1 MNPLGTE
8 RPNGRRY
15 GGWAIASALTALA
28 AAVLWG
34 RLELGAQMRAQI
46 LGRDAEILNA
56 LALRAQSEVIQSEA
70 TFDLSEPA
78 DQYRV
83 LLNIASL
90 TNIIGARLF
99 SPQGEFVAG
108 IPTELKEATLDAV
121 ALERLRQHQSLTR
134 FHSAQPRQA
143 LFLVLPEPEQPKP
156 GELSW
161 VEIDVP
167 LHLPGQ
173 DRLLG
178 IAQFL
183 LEGFTAEREFAV
195 LDRRL
200 NLQSGLVFAVGA
212 GLVIA
217 GSAWAFRRLER
228 ANRLLAA
235 RTADLQRANQE
246 LANAAKINAL
256 GAVTAH
262 LIHSLKNPVAGL
274 QSFVAARQEAAP
286 VGDGEEWREALAA
299 TRRMGGMI
307 QDVVEVLRDR
317 EEAASFAVSLAELGG
332 QVAAQTRA
340 VAAGRGV
347 RVELNSEGD
356 ATVDNREAGLLRL
369 ILANLVQNAVEASSP
384 NEVVT
389 LRLAATATDLMAEV
403 SDHGSGIPEAVRA
416 RLFEPIRSSKEG
428 GSGIGLAI
436 SRQLASH
443 LGAELNLVSTSPAGT
458 TFRLRLPRTPT
469 LT

>member
-1 MNPLGTE
+1 MNLPAPEG
-8 RPNGRRY
+8 PNGRRY
-15 GGWAIASALTALA
+15 GRWAIASALAALA
-28 AAVLWG
+28 VAVLWG

-46 LGRDAEILNA
+46 LGRDAEILKA
-56 LALRAQSEVIQSEA
+56 LALRAQTEVIQSEA
-70 TFDLSEPA
+70 AFDLSEPA

-108 IPTELKEATLDAV
+108 VPTELKEDTLDATTL
-121 ALERLRQHQSLTR
+121 ARLRQQGAITR

-143 LFLVLPEPEQPKP
+143 LFLVLPDPKQPEP
-156 GELSW
+156 GNLSW

-173 DRLLG
+173 ERLLG
-178 IAQFL
+178 VAQFL
-183 LEGFTAEREFAV
+183 LEGFTAEREFAL

-212 GLVIA
+212 GLVIV
-217 GSAWAFRRLER
+217 GLAWAFRRLER

-274 QSFVAARQEAAP
+274 QSFVAARQDGAQT
-286 VGDGEEWREALAA
+286 GNGEEWREALAA
-299 TRRMGGMI
+299 TRRMSSLI

-317 EEAASFAVSLAELGG
+317 EEAASFAVSLAEVGG

-340 VAAGRGV
+340 VAAGREV

-369 ILANLVQNAVEASSP
+369 ILANLVQNAIEASAP
-384 NEVVT
+384 GGIVT
-389 LRLAATATDLMAEV
+389 LRLAATATDLVVEV
-403 SDHGSGIPEAVRA
+403 SDRASGIPEAVRA
-416 RLFEPIRSSKEG
+416 RLFEPIRSTKEG

-443 LGAELNLVSTSPAGT
+443 LGAELALVSTAPSGT
-458 TFRLRLPRTPT
+458 TFRLRLPRTPA

>member
-1 MNPLGTE
+1 MNPLATQ

-34 RLELGAQMRAQI
+34 RLELGTQMRAQI

-56 LALRAQSEVIQSEA
+56 LALRAQTEA
-70 TFDLSEPA
+70 RQADPLFDLGEPA
-78 DQYRV
+78 AQYQV

-90 TNIIGARLF
+90 TNMIGARLF
-99 SPQGEFVAG
+99 SSQGGFIAG
-108 IPTELKEATLDAV
+108 VPTEVKETTLDAV
-121 ALERLRQHQSLTR
+121 ALDRLRQQQSLTR

-143 LFLVLPEPEQPKP
+143 LFLVLPDPAHPAP
-156 GELSW
+156 GTLSW

-173 DRLLG
+173 TKLLG

-183 LEGFTAEREFAV
+183 LEGVTAEREFAL

-200 NLQSGLVFAVGA
+200 NLQGGLVFGVGA
-212 GLVIA
+212 GLVIV

-274 QSFVAARQEAAP
+274 QSFVAARQEGTLA
-286 VGDGEEWREALAA
+286 GDGEEWREALAA
-299 TRRMGGMI
+299 TRRMTSLI
-307 QDVVEVLRDR
+307 QQVVEVLHDR
-317 EEAASFAVSLAELGG
+317 EEAASFSVSLAELGG
-332 QVAAQTRA
+332 QVAAHTRTLA
-340 VAAGRGV
+340 EGRGV
-347 RVELNSEGD
+347 RVELSFEGE

-369 ILANLVQNAVEASSP
+369 ILANLVQNAVEASPP
-384 NEVVT
+384 NGMVT
-389 LRLAATATDLMAEV
+389 LRLAATPSDLVAEV
-403 SDHGSGIPEAVRA
+403 GDRGSGIPEPVRA
-416 RLFEPIRSSKEG
+416 RLFEPVRSSKEG

-443 LGAELNLVSTSPAGT
+443 LGAELALVSTSPAGT

-469 LT
+469 FT

>member
-1 MNPLGTE
+1 MNPRATE
-8 RPNGRRY
+8 GPNGRRY
-15 GGWAIASALTALA
+15 GGWAIALALIALA

-46 LGRDAEILNA
+46 LGRDAEILSA
-56 LALRAQSEVIQSEA
+56 LALRAQTDALQSDPL
-70 TFDLSEPA
+70 FDLSEPDA
-78 DQYRV
+78 QYRV

-108 IPTELKEATLDAV
+108 VPTELKETTLDAA
-121 ALERLRQHQSLTR
+121 ALERLQQQRSLTR
-134 FHSAQPRQA
+134 FHAAQPRQE
-143 LFLVLPEPEQPKP
+143 LFLVLPDPSQPEA
-156 GELSW
+156 GGLSW

-173 DRLLG
+173 TRLLG

-183 LEGFTAEREFAV
+183 MEGFTTEREFAL

-200 NLQSGLVFAVGA
+200 NLQSGLVFGLGA
-212 GLVIA
+212 GLVIV
-217 GSAWAFRRLER
+217 GLAWTFRRLER

-274 QSFVAARQEAAP
+274 QSFVAARQEGALA
-286 VGDGEEWREALAA
+286 GDGEEWREALAA
-299 TRRMGGMI
+299 TRRMGSLI
-307 QDVVEVLRDR
+307 QEVVDVLRDR

-332 QVAAQTRA
+332 QVVTQTRA
-340 VAAGRGV
+340 LAAARGV
-347 RVELNSEGD
+347 RVEPRYQGE
-356 ATVDNREAGLLRL
+356 AAVDNREAGLLRL
-369 ILANLVQNAVEASSP
+369 ILANLVQNAIEASP
-384 NEVVT
+384 PDGVVT
-389 LRLAATATDLMAEV
+389 LRLAATSADLVAEV
-403 SDHGSGIPEAVRA
+403 SDRGDGIPEPVRA
-416 RLFEPIRSSKEG
+416 RLFEPIRSVKEG

-443 LGAELNLVSTSPAGT
+443 LGAELALVTTSPAGT
-458 TFRLRLPRTPT
+458 VFRLRLPRTPT